1 MKIHDSHQCLEN
13 NPVPIAIFCFNR
25 LDHLVSTIDALR
37 QNSMAEVSPLFIF
50 SDGARNDIER
60 EAVDAVRRYIGS
72 LEGFGPI
79 SITYRECNYGLA
91 KSIISGV
98 TTVLKSFDR
107 IIVLE
112 DDMVS
117 SPHFLCYMNEAL
129 DKYSQDD
136 RVACVHGYTYPCE
149 SDLPEAFFLKG
160 ADCWGWGTWR
170 REWELFCQDGQLLL
184 AQIESKNLQNEFD
197 YDGSYRYTKM
207 LKDQIMG
214 KNNSWAI
221 RWYASSFLQ
230 GKLCLYPGRSL
241 IHNIGNDD
249 SGTHSQHSTI
259 FDTRLSASRIDI
271 SNLDVSISE
280 PSRQA
285 FVRYFRKVHGGFL
298 SRGIRFLKAKLT

>member
-1 MKIHDSHQCLEN
+1 VLEN

-37 QNSMAEVSPLFIF
+37 QNSMAEVSPIFIF
-50 SDGARNDIER
+50 SDGARNDFER
-60 EAVDAVRRYIGS
+60 EAVDAVRRYICTI
-72 LEGFGPI
+72 EGFGPI
-79 SITYRECNYGLA
+79 NIIHRECNYGLA

-98 TTVLKSFDR
+98 NAVLKSFDR

-117 SPHFLCYMNEAL
+117 SPHFLHYMNEAL
-129 DKYSQDD
+129 DIYSQDD
-136 RVACVHGYTYPCE
+136 RVACIHGYTYPCE
-149 SDLPEAFFLKG
+149 SELPETFFLRG

-170 REWELFCQDGQLLL
+170 RGWDLFCEDGQLLL
-184 AQIESKNLQNEFD
+184 EQIESKKLQNEFD
-197 YDGSYRYTKM
+197 FDGSYRYTKM
-207 LKDQIMG
+207 LKDQIIG

-221 RWYASSFLQ
+221 RWYASTFLQ

-249 SGTHSQHSTI
+249 SGTHSRHSTI
-259 FDTRLSASRIDI
+259 FDTSLSASRIDI
-271 SNLDVSISE
+271 ANCDVSISE

-285 FVRYFRKVHGGFL
+285 FVRYFREVHGGFW
-298 SRGIRFLKAKLT
+298 SRGIRFLKSKLT